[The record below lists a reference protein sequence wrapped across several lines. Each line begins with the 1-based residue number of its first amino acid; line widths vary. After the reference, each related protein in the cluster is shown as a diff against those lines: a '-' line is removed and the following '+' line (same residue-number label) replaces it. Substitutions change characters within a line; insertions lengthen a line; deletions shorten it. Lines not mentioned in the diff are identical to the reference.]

1 MALQQMKES
10 AIDQVA
16 GMIMFRTG
24 LDIDKLKETC
34 SSYEHFSLNQHIKNV
49 CECDHPIQALLEI
62 DAYAIELIKDTDLV
76 NVDMITKFNLVN
88 KALMLQVIR
97 DEMPAILRRIEERE
111 NETDTES
118 EIQSDVEQCQ

>member
-1 MALQQMKES
+1 MALRQMKDS

-24 LDIDKLKETC
+24 LDIDKLKEEC
-34 SSYEHFSLNQHIKNV
+34 SRYEHFSLNQHIKNF
-49 CECDHPIQALLEI
+49 CECEHPIQALLEI
-62 DAYAIELIKDTDLV
+62 DAYAIELIKD
-76 NVDMITKFNLVN
+76 NVDMITKFNIVY

-111 NETDTES
+111 TDTES
-118 EIQSDVEQCQ
+118 EIESDQSQ